1 MNKRQL
7 LIFGLGDIAEV
18 AHDCFESDTDY
29 EVIGHVVHEKYMP
42 NKHQIEF
49 EVFPFENIGLTHPC
63 NEYSIF
69 IALGYKNLNYNKKL
83 IYNLVKEKGYCTP
96 NYIHS
101 NAVIM
106 TDKIGEN
113 NFVLENAVIQARATI
128 GNNNLIG
135 AQSLIGHHSE
145 IKNHNYIGSTACL
158 CGHNKIGSL
167 NFVGS
172 KSVTAGHVTI
182 GDSNYIGPSC
192 KVFNNLNNDE
202 VLIERSTDALN
213 TNYNKIQNVLLKSM

>member
-1 MNKRQL
+1 M
-7 LIFGLGDIAEV
+7 
-18 AHDCFESDTDY
+18 
-29 EVIGHVVHEKYMP
+29 
-42 NKHQIEF
+42 
-49 EVFPFENIGLTHPC
+49 
-63 NEYSIF
+63 
-69 IALGYKNLNYNKKL
+69 GYKNLNYNKKL

-128 GNNNLIG
+128 GNNLIG

-158 CGHNKIGSL
+158 WDITKL
-167 NFVGS
+167 
-172 KSVTAGHVTI
+172 
-182 GDSNYIGPSC
+182 
-192 KVFNNLNNDE
+192 
-202 VLIERSTDALN
+202 VL
-213 TNYNKIQNVLLKSM
+213 